1 MNGLAYYSS
10 PVGDLEIRSEGDAI
24 TLVGFLRDDKLPEN
38 STPVIE
44 QCIQELDEYFFKG
57 RKFFDVKLK
66 FIGTTFQQK
75 VWNQLIEIPYGK
87 TTYYADIAT
96 KVGDI
101 NSVRA
106 VGLANGQNP
115 IAIIVPCHRVI
126 GKDGSMIGYGGG
138 LERKEWLLRHEGALN
153 QLEIF

>member
-10 PVGDLEIRSEGDAI
+10 PVGELEIRSEGDAI
-24 TLVGFLRDDKLPEN
+24 TLVGFLREDKLPEN
-38 STPVIE
+38 LTPVIE

-75 VWNQLIEIPYGK
+75 VWNQLLEIPYGK

>member
-10 PVGDLEIRSEGDAI
+10 PVGELEIRSEGDAI
-24 TLVGFLRDDKLPEN
+24 TVVSFLNDQKQPEN
-38 STPVIE
+38 SAPVIE
-44 QCIQELDEYFFKG
+44 QCMQELDEYFFKG

-66 FIGTTFQQK
+66 LIGTLFQQK

-138 LERKEWLLRHEGALN
+138 LERKEWLLKHEGALN

>member
-1 MNGLAYYSS
+1 MNGLMYYSS
-10 PVGDLEIRSEGDAI
+10 PVGELEIRSEGDAI
-24 TLVGFLRDDKLPEN
+24 TLVGFLRNEKQPEN

-66 FIGTTFQQK
+66 LIGTLFQQK
-75 VWNQLIEIPYGK
+75 VWNQLLEIPYGK
-87 TTYYADIAT
+87 ITYYADIAA

-106 VGLANGQNP
+106 VGLANGKNP

-153 QLEIF
+153 QLEMF